1 MATRDDLLATL
12 ESIHAAGLDE
22 RQWPAALSAVTKLL
36 GAVAATFEEFAKT
49 PLQHR
54 AFHTF
59 GLPPLRELEYVDQYI
74 ACSPRIPA
82 GLTWRTG
89 RVAWDYQILDEAAMR
104 RDVFYSEFLP
114 RCGLRYSIAAVL
126 VHTPDEFTVVAAQR
140 SPKQGHVDRGDI
152 RLMRH
157 LLPHMQQAHDVAARL
172 RGNRSVGESL
182 GRTLDWLADGVALLG
197 ADGTVVYANESLQA
211 LARRRAGIRLGKRGI
226 EFADPEAQRKF
237 NSAVASVLRLKSGQ
251 TEEVPAADFV
261 AARSAHP
268 QPYLVSVRP
277 LFAAHVSAPTLLHAV
292 AIAFVRD
299 PLSGGTAAT
308 GTLRELFG
316 LTIAEAALARALQ
329 SGVTLTEYARQRAL
343 SLNTVYTHLRR
354 LREKTGCSRMA
365 ELIHR
370 LNELRLPL
378 RRD

>member
-1 MATRDDLLATL
+1 MATRDDLLATV

-22 RQWPAALSAVTKLL
+22 RQRPAALSAVTNLL

-126 VHTPDEFTVVAAQR
+126 LHTPDEFTVVAAQR
-140 SPKQGHVDRGDI
+140 SAKQGHVDRGEI
-152 RLMRH
+152 RLMRQ

-172 RGNRSVGESL
+172 RGNRGIGESL
-182 GRTLDWLADGVALLG
+182 ERALDWLADGVALIG
-197 ADGTVVYANESLQA
+197 ADGAVVYANESLHEI
-211 LARRRAGIRLGKRGI
+211 ARDADVFRLKKSGI
-226 EFADPEAQRKF
+226 EFFDPEARQRF
-237 NSAVASVLRLKSGQ
+237 GAALAAVLRLKSGDV
-251 TEEVPAADFV
+251 EHGGADFV

-277 LFAAHVSAPTLLHAV
+277 LLAARASAPASPHAA
-292 AIAFVRD
+292 AIVFVRD
-299 PLSGGTAAT
+299 PLAGGTAAT

-316 LTIAEAALARALQ
+316 LTEAEAALAQALQ

-354 LREKTGCSRMA
+354 LREKTGCNRMA

>member
-22 RQWPAALSAVTKLL
+22 RQWPAALSAVTNLL

-126 VHTPDEFTVVAAQR
+126 LHTPDEFTVVAAQR
-140 SPKQGHVDRGDI
+140 SAKQGHVDRGEI
-152 RLMRH
+152 RLMRQ
-157 LLPHMQQAHDVAARL
+157 LLPHLQQAHDVAVRL
-172 RGNRSVGESL
+172 RGSRSIGAALE
-182 GRTLDWLADGVALLG
+182 RTLDWLADGVALIG
-197 ADGTVVYANESLQA
+197 ADGAVVYANESLHEI
-211 LARRRAGIRLGKRGI
+211 ARDADGFRLVKSGI
-226 EFADPEAQRKF
+226 EFFDPQARQRYG
-237 NSAVASVLRLKSGQ
+237 AALAAVLRLKSGNV
-251 TEEVPAADFV
+251 EHGGADFV

-277 LFAAHVSAPTLLHAV
+277 LIAGARERAGVAARGGNRFCARSAHRRNGGDRHVARIIRAHRSGGGAGAGAAIRRDADRVCPAAGAQPQHGLHA
-292 AIAFVRD
+292 
-299 PLSGGTAAT
+299 PAA
-308 GTLRELFG
+308 
-316 LTIAEAALARALQ
+316 AARKNRLQPDGRAHSPAQ
-329 SGVTLTEYARQRAL
+329 
-343 SLNTVYTHLRR
+343 
-354 LREKTGCSRMA
+354 
-365 ELIHR
+365 
-370 LNELRLPL
+370 
-378 RRD
+378 

>member
-1 MATRDDLLATL
+1 MATRDDLLAAL

-22 RQWPAALSAVTKLL
+22 RQWPAALSAVTNLL

-82 GLTWRTG
+82 GLTWQTG

-104 RDVFYSEFLP
+104 RDIFYSEFLP
-114 RCGLRYSIAAVL
+114 RCGLRYSLAAVL
-126 VHTPDEFTVVAAQR
+126 RHTPDEFTVVAAQR
-140 SPKQGHVDRGDI
+140 SAKQGHVDRGEI
-152 RLMRH
+152 RLMRQ
-157 LLPHMQQAHDVAARL
+157 LLPHLQQAARL
-172 RGNRSVGESL
+172 RGNRGIGESL
-182 GRTLDWLADGVALLG
+182 ERTLDWLADGVALIG
-197 ADGTVVYANESLQA
+197 ADGAVVYANESLHEI
-211 LARRRAGIRLGKRGI
+211 ARDADGFRLKQSGI
-226 EFADPEAQRKF
+226 EFFDPQARQRF
-237 NSAVASVLRLKSGQ
+237 GAALAAVLRLKSGDV
-251 TEEVPAADFV
+251 EHGGADFV

-277 LFAAHVSAPTLLHAV
+277 LLAARASPPASPHAA
-292 AIAFVRD
+292 AIVFVRD
-299 PLSGGTAAT
+299 PLAGGTAAT

-316 LTIAEAALARALQ
+316 LTEAEAALAQALQ
-329 SGVTLTEYARQRAL
+329 SGVALTEYARQRAL